1 MQHGDV
7 KIYAQHISHLPRCA
21 VIHADYARE

>member
-7 KIYAQHISHLPRCA
+7 KIYTQHISHLSRCA